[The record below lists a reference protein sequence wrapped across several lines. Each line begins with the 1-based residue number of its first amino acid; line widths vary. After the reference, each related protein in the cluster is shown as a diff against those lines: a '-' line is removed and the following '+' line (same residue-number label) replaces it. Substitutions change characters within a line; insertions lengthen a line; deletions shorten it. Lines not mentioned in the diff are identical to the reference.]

1 MSPLL
6 AGFCFVFFGFSVPVC
21 AGGISRRVVST
32 PKNPV
37 PGGSSV
43 HVAE

>member
-6 AGFCFVFFGFSVPVC
+6 AGFCVCLFGFSVPVG
-21 AGGISRRVVST
+21 AGGISRGAVST

-37 PGGSSV
+37 PGGATV
-43 HVAE
+43 LFAE